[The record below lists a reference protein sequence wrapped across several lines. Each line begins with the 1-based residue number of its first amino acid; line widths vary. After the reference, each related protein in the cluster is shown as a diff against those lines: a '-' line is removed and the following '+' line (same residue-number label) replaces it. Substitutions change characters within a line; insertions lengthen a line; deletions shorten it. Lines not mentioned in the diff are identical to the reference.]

1 VLFNIS
7 QQMLGLLLTTLI
19 FIGALVGF
27 SKLID
32 IEEVKKNWPKYRCR
46 PDVMF
51 TAGLYG
57 HDASENLE
65 FCLKNGF
72 DQRAKEAMGPFYTY
86 LGNFV
91 SILMTLLKSINSI
104 RMIFATIVGS
114 VTQVFGEFSSRI
126 QAFFYRIQTSAFRI
140 KFLMSRIFATM
151 TAVIFMGSSGIKA
164 VNNFGNTFLF
174 RFLDTFCFPPETPV
188 CIRKK
193 GVIPIS
199 EVKIGDV
206 FEETGDRVTSTF
218 QFMADGQ
225 EMVWLPGNVQVSTNH
240 FLLHNGKW
248 IQASEHPQAKPIGW
262 WTGGASRPL
271 ICLNTT
277 THKFPIGDY
286 IFRDYDETSDADKET
301 MLQVLKGL
309 NGSVKDED
317 SHNLYNYDTCCHG
330 TTNIKTALGVLP
342 AKDIQLNT
350 PLTYGRVVGLVRKEV
365 KEVCFYN
372 NHIFTPGTCVW
383 DSVTHRWK
391 RVSQLVPVKHL
402 DNPIIVCSFVVSP
415 SAVIETESGCI
426 FRDYVEIHS
435 PDTEQAYSKTL
446 RSREIPAY

>member
-1 VLFNIS
+1 
-7 QQMLGLLLTTLI
+7 MLGLLLTTLI

-32 IEEVKKNWPKYRCR
+32 VEEVKKNWPKYRCR

-91 SILMTLLKSINSI
+91 AILMTLLKSINSI

-126 QAFFYRIQTSAFRI
+126 QAFFYRIQTTAFRI

-188 CIRKK
+188 RICEK
-193 GVIPIS
+193 GLIPIS

-206 FEETGDRVTSTF
+206 FEESGDQVTSTF

-225 EMVWLPGNVQVSTNH
+225 EMVWLPGNVEVSTNH

-248 IQASEHPQAKPIGW
+248 IQACEHPEAKPSGW
-262 WTGGASRPL
+262 WNGGVQRPL

-277 THKFPIGDY
+277 THKFPIGNY
-286 IFRDYDETSDADKET
+286 IFCDYDETSDGDEET
-301 MLQVLKGL
+301 MLHVLKGL
-309 NGSVKDED
+309 NGSIMDGDAKGYV
-317 SHNLYNYDTCCHG
+317 NYDTCCHG
-330 TTNIKTALGVLP
+330 STQIKTALGVLP
-342 AKDIQLNT
+342 AKDISLNT
-350 PLTYGRVVGLVRKEV
+350 PLTHGRVVGVVKKEV
-365 KEVCFYN
+365 RDICMYN
-372 NHIFTPGTCVW
+372 NQVFTPGTCVW
-383 DSVTHRWK
+383 DSITHRWR
-391 RVSQLVPVKHL
+391 RVSQLVPVKHM
-402 DNPIIVCSFVVSP
+402 DNPILMYSFVVSP
-415 SAVIETESGCI
+415 SAVIETASGCI

-435 PDTEQAYSKTL
+435 PDTEQSYAKEL
-446 RSREIPAY
+446 RSREIRAY